1 DLTGKERHIYP
12 VIRATSFPTET
23 KAGKK
28 LITTE
33 HTAETRIF
41 YALDLGKS
49 YRLID
54 QALLD
59 EEEWTKERLEEI
71 AIFNISSL
79 PTTVKEDRVRDNTFY
94 FVATRAGYDASRI
107 LTEAFLQEMT
117 ADAKGE
123 LTVSAPHQDLL
134 FIADIENDVG
144 YDT

>member
-1 DLTGKERHIYP
+1 
-12 VIRATSFPTET
+12 VIRETSFPNET

-33 HTAETRIF
+33 QTAETRIF

-71 AIFNISSL
+71 ALFNIRSL
-79 PTTVKEDRVRDNTFY
+79 PTTVKEDRIRYNNFY
-94 FVATRAGYDASRI
+94 FVATQDGYDASRI
-107 LTEAFLQEMT
+107 LNEAFLQEMR
-117 ADAKGE
+117 ANAKGE
-123 LTVSAPHQDLL
+123 LTVSVPHQDVLV
-134 FIADIENDVG
+134 IADIENE
-144 YDT
+144 